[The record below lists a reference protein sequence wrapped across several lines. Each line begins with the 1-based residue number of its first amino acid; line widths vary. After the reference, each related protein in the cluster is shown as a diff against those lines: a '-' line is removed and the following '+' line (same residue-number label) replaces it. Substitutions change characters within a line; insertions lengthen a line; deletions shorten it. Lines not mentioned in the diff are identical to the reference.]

1 MGKQYFCQIAV
12 FLSFRCEMEPV
23 TIPMNGKGANLK
35 PPIPP
40 RKASCMVL
48 ERKAT
53 KRSKVPTV
61 QIALRCPKDQSC
73 EFSASDSDGSTGYGS
88 ITNLLSHEVSTRD
101 FIHGE
106 SCKNYCG
113 FLILLI
119 IIWYI
124 SSIFSDVYIHDS
136 NTIFFIS
143 VGDQTHNKG
152 KLASWAVTIKYIS
165 A

>member
-23 TIPMNGKGANLK
+23 TNPMNGKGANLK

-88 ITNLLSHEVSTRD
+88 ITNLLSHEVSISD
-101 FIHGE
+101 VIHGGN
-106 SCKNYCG
+106 CKSYCG
-113 FLILLI
+113 FLILFILI
-119 IIWYI
+119 LKA
-124 SSIFSDVYIHDS
+124 
-136 NTIFFIS
+136 NTIIHLPYLLKYKYTTVMQYFSFQWEIKHTTK
-143 VGDQTHNKG
+143 V
-152 KLASWAVTIKYIS
+152 SWLHER
-165 A
+165 

>member
-1 MGKQYFCQIAV
+1 MSKQYFSQIAV

-23 TIPMNGKGANLK
+23 TNPMNGKGANIK

-88 ITNLLSHEVSTRD
+88 ITNLLSHEVSIRD
-101 FIHGE
+101 CIHGGN
-106 SCKNYCG
+106 CKSYCG
-113 FLILLI
+113 FLILI
-119 IIWYI
+119 HSNNT
-124 SSIFSDVYIHDS
+124 SSIFSEVYIHDS

-152 KLASWAVTIKYIS
+152 KLAS
-165 A
+165 

>member
-1 MGKQYFCQIAV
+1 
-12 FLSFRCEMEPV
+12 MEPV
-23 TIPMNGKGANLK
+23 TNPMNGKGANLK

-88 ITNLLSHEVSTRD
+88 ITNLLSHEVSIRD
-101 FIHGE
+101 FIHSGN
-106 SCKNYCG
+106 CKSYCG
-113 FLILLI
+113 FLISFI
-119 IIWYI
+119 PI
-124 SSIFSDVYIHDS
+124 SSIFSEVYIHES
-136 NTIFFIS
+136 NTIFLIS

-152 KLASWAVTIKYIS
+152 KLAS
-165 A
+165 

>member
-12 FLSFRCEMEPV
+12 FLSFRCEVEPV
-23 TIPMNGKGANLK
+23 TNPMNGKGANLK

-88 ITNLLSHEVSTRD
+88 ITNLLSHEVSISD
-101 FIHGE
+101 VIHGGN
-106 SCKNYCG
+106 CKSYCG
-113 FLILLI
+113 FLISFILI
-119 IIWYI
+119 LKA
-124 SSIFSDVYIHDS
+124 
-136 NTIFFIS
+136 NTIKS
-143 VGDQTHNKG
+143 VVNCY
-152 KLASWAVTIKYIS
+152 AIYIFHTF
-165 A
+165 

>member
-1 MGKQYFCQIAV
+1 
-12 FLSFRCEMEPV
+12 MEPV
-23 TIPMNGKGANLK
+23 TNPMNGKGANLK

-88 ITNLLSHEVSTRD
+88 ITNLLSHEVSIRD
-101 FIHGE
+101 FIHGGN
-106 SCKNYCG
+106 CKSYCG
-113 FLILLI
+113 SLILFILI
-119 IIWYI
+119 LKAYP
-124 SSIFSDVYIHDS
+124 SSILSEVYIHDS

-152 KLASWAVTIKYIS
+152 KLAS
-165 A
+165 

>member
-1 MGKQYFCQIAV
+1 MENFEKWVTNIFVRLRC

-23 TIPMNGKGANLK
+23 TNPMNGKGANLK

-88 ITNLLSHEVSTRD
+88 ITNLLSHEVSIRD
-101 FIHGE
+101 FIYGGN
-106 SCKNYCG
+106 CDN
-113 FLILLI
+113 
-119 IIWYI
+119 YI
-124 SSIFSDVYIHDS
+124 SHIF
-136 NTIFFIS
+136 
-143 VGDQTHNKG
+143 
-152 KLASWAVTIKYIS
+152 
-165 A
+165 